1 MTDGYHQTTF
11 VLSHQYEIFYA
22 GNSLI
27 TSEIMVILWQNQG
40 YWSVASHQNIVGYVV
55 WLFPY
60 GSMEN
65 PNAAKRCPNWKSTK
79 YIFILLPHP
88 LTPWHKDPKQVLSVK
103 SSLQHTWKSTD
114 HNNPRVNGDWTTNDT
129 SCAVKA
135 MPAVPYNQNKT
146 LGKPFFHWNL
156 RVKTSCRTPN
166 EYNAYGITQQQQL
179 LRLKVQA
186 WLSLKE

>member
-22 GNSLI
+22 DNSLI

-40 YWSVASHQNIVGYVV
+40 YWSVASHQNIVGYAV

-88 LTPWHKDPKQVLSVK
+88 LTPWHKNPKQVLGVK
-103 SSLQHTWKSTD
+103 SSAT
-114 HNNPRVNGDWTTNDT
+114 
-129 SCAVKA
+129 
-135 MPAVPYNQNKT
+135 
-146 LGKPFFHWNL
+146 
-156 RVKTSCRTPN
+156 
-166 EYNAYGITQQQQL
+166 YGIIFGRVRIIIIQEWMAIERRMTPVVRSRRCLLSRTTKTQ
-179 LRLKVQA
+179 RSENHSFTEIWESKRVA
-186 WLSLKE
+186 GHRTNTTHMV